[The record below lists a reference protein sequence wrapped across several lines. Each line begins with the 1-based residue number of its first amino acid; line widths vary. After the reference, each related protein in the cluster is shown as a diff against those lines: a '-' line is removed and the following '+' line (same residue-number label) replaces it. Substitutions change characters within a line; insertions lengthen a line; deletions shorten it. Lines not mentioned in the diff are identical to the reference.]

1 MDTLGLR
8 RNAIIVVFVMVVISS
23 IFSIGIVH
31 QITPAAAQQFSMA
44 NRILL
49 DNSEGNIIGWN
60 PNGNRMSF
68 TIFDEQFNPDTS
80 TVIVNTFQSNF
91 VVCNVDYMYDGAFE
105 VNCTNAPA
113 NGGQLHYTI
122 VNLPASDEGAQA
134 TVAQQVANQI
144 AQRENAA
151 NQTQL
156 R

>member
-1 MDTLGLR
+1 MDTLELR
-8 RNAIIVVFVMVVISS
+8 RNAIVVVFVMVVISS
-23 IFSIGIVH
+23 TFSIGIVH

-49 DNSEGNIIGWN
+49 DNGEGNIIGWN

-134 TVAQQVANQI
+134 TVPQQVANQI

>member
-1 MDTLGLR
+1 MDTGLE
-8 RNAIIVVFVMVVISS
+8 RNDIIAIFVILVF
-23 IFSIGIVH
+23 FSIGIVH

-49 DNSEGNIIGWN
+49 DNSEGNVIGWN

-122 VNLPASDEGAQA
+122 VNLPSSDEGAQA
-134 TVAQQVANQI
+134 TVAQHVANQI

>member
-23 IFSIGIVH
+23 IFSIGIVQ

-105 VNCTNAPA
+105 VNCTNAPT

-134 TVAQQVANQI
+134 TVAQQIANQI

>member
-122 VNLPASDEGAQA
+122 VNLPSSDEGAQA

>member
-1 MDTLGLR
+1 MDTIRLG
-8 RNAIIVVFVMVVISS
+8 RNTIIAIFVILVFSS
-23 IFSIGIVH
+23 TFSIGIIH

-49 DNSEGNIIGWN
+49 DNSEGNVIGWN
-60 PNGNRMSF
+60 PNDSRMSF

-80 TVIVNTFQSNF
+80 IVIVNTFQSNF

>member
-91 VVCNVDYMYDGAFE
+91 VVCNIDYMYDGAFE

>member
-1 MDTLGLR
+1 MDTLGLG
-8 RNAIIVVFVMVVISS
+8 RNTIIAIIVILVFSS
-23 IFSIGIVH
+23 TFSIGIVH

-49 DNSEGNIIGWN
+49 DNSEGNVIGWN

-68 TIFDEQFNPDTS
+68 TIFDEQFNPDKS
-80 TVIVNTFQSNF
+80 IIIVNTFQSNF

-122 VNLPASDEGAQA
+122 LNLPSSDEGAQA

>member
-1 MDTLGLR
+1 MDTLGLGKDTII
-8 RNAIIVVFVMVVISS
+8 AIFVMVVLPSTI
-23 IFSIGIVH
+23 SIGIVH
-31 QITPAAAQQFSMA
+31 QITPAAAQQFSMSQ
-44 NRILL
+44 RILL
-49 DNSEGNIIGWN
+49 DNDEGNVIGWN
-60 PNGNRMSF
+60 PNDSRMSF
-68 TIFDEQFNPDTS
+68 TIFDEQFNPGTS

-134 TVAQQVANQI
+134 TVSQQVANQI

>member
-1 MDTLGLR
+1 MDTLRLG
-8 RNAIIVVFVMVVISS
+8 RNTIIAIFVILVFSS
-23 IFSIGIVH
+23 TFSIGIIH

-49 DNSEGNIIGWN
+49 DNSEGNVIGWN
-60 PNGNRMSF
+60 PNDSRMSF

>member
-1 MDTLGLR
+1 
-8 RNAIIVVFVMVVISS
+8 
-23 IFSIGIVH
+23 
-31 QITPAAAQQFSMA
+31 MA

-49 DNSEGNIIGWN
+49 DNSEGNVIGWN

-122 VNLPASDEGAQA
+122 VNLPSSDEGAQA

>member
-122 VNLPASDEGAQA
+122 VNLPASNEGAQA

>member
-8 RNAIIVVFVMVVISS
+8 RNVIIVAFVMVVISS

-134 TVAQQVANQI
+134 TVAQQIANQI

>member
-1 MDTLGLR
+1 MDTLGLE
-8 RNAIIVVFVMVVISS
+8 RNDIITIFVILVF
-23 IFSIGIVH
+23 FSFGIVH

-49 DNSEGNIIGWN
+49 DNSEGNVIGWN

-122 VNLPASDEGAQA
+122 VNLPASDEGVQA

>member
-49 DNSEGNIIGWN
+49 DNSEGNTIGWN

-134 TVAQQVANQI
+134 TVAQQIANQI

>member
-1 MDTLGLR
+1 MDTLGLG
-8 RNAIIVVFVMVVISS
+8 RNAIITIFVTLVFTST
-23 IFSIGIVH
+23 FSMGIVH
-31 QITPAAAQQFSMA
+31 QIIPAAAQQFSMA

-49 DNSEGNIIGWN
+49 DNSEGNVIGWN

-122 VNLPASDEGAQA
+122 LNLPSSDEGAQA

>member
-1 MDTLGLR
+1 
-8 RNAIIVVFVMVVISS
+8 
-23 IFSIGIVH
+23 
-31 QITPAAAQQFSMA
+31 MA

-49 DNSEGNIIGWN
+49 DNSEGNVIGWN

-68 TIFDEQFNPDTS
+68 TIFMSNLILITS

-91 VVCNVDYMYDGAFE
+91 VVCNVNYMYDEHLKSIAQ
-105 VNCTNAPA
+105 TLQQ

-122 VNLPASDEGAQA
+122 VNLPSSDEGAQA
-134 TVAQQVANQI
+134 TVAQQVADQI